1 VKFWY
6 WILFLVLAPLYS
18 LANPVDDKHIQVE
31 LLSEVSSVKAGEP
44 FWVGLRL
51 EPDDHWHT
59 YWKNPGDSGA
69 APKVKWTLP
78 EGTQAGDILWPA
90 PHRIPVS
97 HLVNLGYDGEVLLP
111 IQISPPASLA
121 SDQFSM
127 TANLSWLVCKEIC
140 IPGSAELKLDLP
152 VSANSP
158 EKDSRWTKKFAKT
171 RGQLPE
177 TLPTASQ
184 LFQTDNGFRLQID
197 IPQQLQLNKG
207 DQLWYFPVDN
217 GLIEHATAQP
227 WARDAGKLS
236 IQLESSPYFTELQTS
251 YEGLLLLNE
260 KAYQLSTP
268 ATVATPEQ
276 IAQFTPI
283 DTTVTPEKPATTLW
297 LIGLLAFAGGLLL
310 NLMPCVLPV
319 LSLKALSLV
328 QHGQSQKAQQRMH
341 GLSYTVG
348 VVLSFVLIAGV
359 LLALRAGG
367 EQIGWGFQLQSPLFI
382 ALLVYLLFA
391 LGLSLSG
398 LFNVGSSWM
407 GFGDSL
413 SQKSG
418 YTGSFFT
425 GVLAVLVASP
435 CTAPFMGTAL
445 GYAITQSAST
455 ALIIFALLGLGMAL
469 PFLLLSFI
477 PGWLRFLPKPGAWM
491 ETFKQLMA
499 FPLYATALWL
509 LWVLGRQV
517 GVNGMTAALGGLI
530 LLTLALWLISG
541 NTNRWRKIGFIAAL
555 LASLGMLTLPVFKP
569 TSVNLSNSSSTA
581 TTNGVAIEAYSPQK
595 LQTLRDQQKPV
606 FVNLTADWCITC
618 LVNEQVALNQ
628 PEVQQVFKDNGIT
641 YLKGDWTNRD
651 DAITRL
657 LNEHDRSGV
666 PLYLF
671 YAAGKQAEVLPQIL
685 TPDLVINALKAK

>member
-1 VKFWY
+1 MKIWY
-6 WILFLVLAPLYS
+6 WLLFLLLTPLYS
-18 LANPVDDKHIQVE
+18 QANPVDDKHIQIA
-31 LLSEVSSVKAGEP
+31 LHSEVQSVKLGEP

-51 EPDDHWHT
+51 TADEDWHT

-78 EGTQAGDILWPA
+78 QGTQTGEIQWPA
-90 PHRIPVS
+90 PHRIPIS
-97 HLVNLGYDGEVLLP
+97 HLVNFGYDGEVLLP
-111 IQISPPASLA
+111 IQISPPQSLTTDTFA
-121 SDQFSM
+121 M
-127 TANLSWLVCKEIC
+127 TADLSWLVCKEIC
-140 IPGSAELKLDLP
+140 IPGSAQLTLDLP

-158 EKDSRWTKKFAKT
+158 EKDSRWAKKFAKA
-171 RGQLPE
+171 RRQLPE
-177 TLPTASQ
+177 ALPTPSQ
-184 LFQTDNGFRLQID
+184 LVQTDNGFRLILD
-197 IPQQLQLNKG
+197 IPEQLQLNKK
-207 DQLWYFPVDN
+207 DQVWYFPVND
-217 GLIEHATAQP
+217 GLIEHAAPQP
-227 WARDAGKLS
+227 WMRDAGQLS
-236 IQLESSPYFTELQTS
+236 IQLTASPYFTKLKEE

-260 KAYQLSTP
+260 KAYEFTTP
-268 ATVATPEQ
+268 ASVQTEAQ
-276 IAQFTPI
+276 AAQFIPINNTP
-283 DTTVTPEKPATTLW
+283 AASMSFW

-328 QHGQSQKAQQRMH
+328 QHGQSHQSQQRMH
-341 GLSYTVG
+341 GLAYTVG
-348 VVLSFVLIAGV
+348 VVLSFVLIATV

-382 ALLVYLLFA
+382 ALLIYLLFA

-398 LFNVGSSWM
+398 LFDVGSNWM

-418 YTGSFFT
+418 YLGSFFT

-445 GYAITQSAST
+445 GYAITQSVGE
-455 ALIIFALLGLGMAL
+455 ALSVFALLGLGMAL

-477 PGWLRFLPKPGAWM
+477 PSWLRFLPKPGVWM
-491 ETFKQLMA
+491 ETFKQVMA

-517 GVNGMTAALGGLI
+517 GVNGMTAALSGLI
-530 LLTLALWLISG
+530 LLALALWLISSQ
-541 NTNRWRKIGFIAAL
+541 TSRWRKIAFVIAL
-555 LASLGMLTLPVFKP
+555 LSSFAILTLPVFSP
-569 TSVNLSNSSSTA
+569 TEKASSDSNGSLSS
-581 TTNGVAIEAYSPQK
+581 EAYTPQK
-595 LQTLRDQQKPV
+595 LQALRNEQKPV

-628 PEVQQVFKDNGIT
+628 PEVQQAFEQNNVT
-641 YLKGDWTNRD
+641 YLKGDWTSRD
-651 DAITRL
+651 SAITRL
-657 LNEHDRSGV
+657 LSEHDRSGV

-671 YAAGKQAEVLPQIL
+671 YAAGKKAEILPQIL
-685 TPDLVINALKAK
+685 TPSLVINALKSK